1 MKVLFAALVM
11 VQTAVLLGA
20 TTVGDRVTIGNDRIE
35 RILTFDGQ
43 VWKTTAFSRVANKD
57 KMIVNSD

>member
-43 VWKTTAFSRVANKD
+43 VWKTTDFSRVANKD